1 MLTERRLEALLE
13 VRGLHT
19 YFYTYEGVVKAVN
32 SVSFV
37 LNRGEI
43 TGLVGES
50 GSGKSVTAQSIVRLV
65 RAPGKIVEGEV
76 WLDGQDLMSCSEHEM
91 QSVRGRMISTI
102 FQEPRAALNPLFT
115 VGDQI
120 GRVIQLREG
129 CSRKAAE
136 GLAIEVMRAV
146 EIADPE
152 RRAGAYPH
160 ELSGGMCQ
168 RVMVAIALS
177 ANPLLLIA
185 DEPTTGLDVTVQAQ
199 VLDLIRL
206 RVKSAGSA
214 CLFITHDLGVVAELC
229 ERVIVMYAGRVVEQG
244 PVAEIFSN
252 PRHPYTQGLIA
263 STLRVDINKPIS
275 TIPGTVPDAVL
286 LPSGC
291 TFHPRCPFA
300 EELCEQEEPSMAAA
314 GMQHRARCHIV
325 SGRMEGEM
333 REDAWELAVAQ
344 AGGIDSSLQ
353 SVQGVTT
360 DPEVGI
366 E

>member
-1 MLTERRLEALLE
+1 MIEVRNQDTLLE

-32 SVSFV
+32 SVSYR

-50 GSGKSVTAQSIVRLV
+50 GSGKSVTAQSIIRLV
-65 RAPGKIVEGEV
+65 KAPGRIVEGEV
-76 WLDGQDLMSCSEHEM
+76 WLDGQDLMSCSEAEM
-91 QSVRGRMISTI
+91 QTVRGRKISMI

-120 GRVIQLREG
+120 SRVIQLREG
-129 CSRKAAE
+129 CSRSVAE
-136 GLAIEVMRAV
+136 RHAVEMMRAV
-146 EIADPE
+146 EIADPD
-152 RRAGAYPH
+152 RRASAYPH

-168 RVMVAIALS
+168 RVMVAMALS

-263 STLRVDINKPIS
+263 STLRVDVDKPIS
-275 TIPGTVPDAVL
+275 TIPGTVPDAVN

-300 EELCEQEEPSMAAA
+300 EELCQQEEPQMVEA
-314 GMQHRARCHIV
+314 GRDHTTRCHIV
-325 SGRMEGEM
+325 SGRIEREM
-333 REDAWELAVAQ
+333 LEEAWTLETA
-344 AGGIDSSLQ
+344 
-353 SVQGVTT
+353 
-360 DPEVGI
+360 
-366 E
+366 

>member
-1 MLTERRLEALLE
+1 MLDVHKPDTLLD

-19 YFYTYEGVVKAVN
+19 YFYTYEGIVKAVN
-32 SVSFV
+32 SVSYG

-50 GSGKSVTAQSIVRLV
+50 GSGKSVTAQSIIQLV
-65 RAPGKIVEGEV
+65 KAPGKIVSGEV
-76 WLDGQDLMSCSEHEM
+76 WLDGEDLMSLSRAEM
-91 QSVRGRMISTI
+91 QAVRGRKISMI

-120 GRVIQLREG
+120 SRVIQLREA
-129 CSRKAAE
+129 CSSSIAE
-136 GLAIEVMRAV
+136 SHAVEMMRAV
-146 EIADPE
+146 EIADPD
-152 RRAGAYPH
+152 RRASAYPH

-168 RVMVAIALS
+168 RVMVAMALS

-199 VLDLIRL
+199 VLDLIRT
-206 RVKSAGSA
+206 RVRSAGSA

-263 STLRVDINKPIS
+263 STLRVDIDKPIS
-275 TIPGTVPDAVL
+275 TIPGTVPDAVH

-300 EELCEQEEPSMAAA
+300 EELCQLEEPPMVKA
-314 GMQHRARCHIV
+314 GHDHSTRCHIV
-325 SGRMEGEM
+325 SGRIKKEM
-333 REDAWELAVAQ
+333 LEEAWELEAA
-344 AGGIDSSLQ
+344 
-353 SVQGVTT
+353 
-360 DPEVGI
+360 
-366 E
+366 

>member
-1 MLTERRLEALLE
+1 MMHRASKTDTLLE
-13 VRGLHT
+13 VKGLHT
-19 YFYTYEGVVKAVN
+19 YFYTYEGTVKAVN
-32 SVSFV
+32 SVSYG

-50 GSGKSVTAQSIVRLV
+50 GSGKSVTAQSIIQLV
-65 RAPGKIVEGEV
+65 KAPGKIVSGEV
-76 WLDGQDLMSCSEHEM
+76 WLDGEDLMSFSQNEM
-91 QSVRGRMISTI
+91 QAVRGRKVSMI

-120 GRVIQLREG
+120 SRVIQLREG
-129 CSRKAAE
+129 CTRSVAE
-136 GLAIEVMRAV
+136 SHAVDMMRAV

-152 RRAGAYPH
+152 RRASAYPH

-168 RVMVAIALS
+168 RVMVAMALS

-199 VLDLIRL
+199 VLDLIRT
-206 RVKSAGSA
+206 RVRSAGSA

-244 PVAEIFSN
+244 PVSEIFAR

-263 STLRVDINKPIS
+263 STLRVDIDKPIS
-275 TIPGTVPDAVL
+275 TIPGTVPDAVH

-291 TFHPRCPFA
+291 AFHPRCPFA
-300 EELCEQEEPSMAAA
+300 EDLCQQEEPAMVEA
-314 GMQHRARCHIV
+314 GPDHSTRCHIV
-325 SGRMEGEM
+325 SGKVKKDMVEE
-333 REDAWELAVAQ
+333 AWELEAV
-344 AGGIDSSLQ
+344 
-353 SVQGVTT
+353 
-360 DPEVGI
+360 
-366 E
+366 

>member
-1 MLTERRLEALLE
+1 MIEVRDSDTLLE

-32 SVSFV
+32 SVSYK

-50 GSGKSVTAQSIVRLV
+50 GSGKSVTAQSIIRLV
-65 RAPGKIVEGEV
+65 KAPGRIVEGEV
-76 WLDGQDLMSCSEHEM
+76 WLDGQDLMSCSEAEM
-91 QSVRGRMISTI
+91 QTIRGRKISMI

-120 GRVIQLREG
+120 SRVIQLREG
-129 CSRKAAE
+129 CSRSVAE
-136 GLAIEVMRAV
+136 NHAVEMMRAV
-146 EIADPE
+146 EIADPD

-168 RVMVAIALS
+168 RVMVAMALS

-263 STLRVDINKPIS
+263 STLRVDIDKPIS
-275 TIPGTVPDAVL
+275 TIPGTVPDAVH

-300 EELCEQEEPSMAAA
+300 EELCQQEEPQMVEA
-314 GMQHRARCHIV
+314 GRDHTTRCHIV
-325 SGRMEGEM
+325 SGRIEREM
-333 REDAWELAVAQ
+333 LEEAWTLATA
-344 AGGIDSSLQ
+344 
-353 SVQGVTT
+353 
-360 DPEVGI
+360 
-366 E
+366 

>member
-1 MLTERRLEALLE
+1 MLNDPKLETLLE
-13 VRGLHT
+13 IRGLHT

-32 SVSFV
+32 SVSYV

-65 RAPGKIVEGEV
+65 KAPGKIVSGEV
-76 WLDGQDLMSCSEHEM
+76 WLDGQDLMSCSEAEM
-91 QSVRGRMISTI
+91 QAVRGRKISMI

-120 GRVIQLREG
+120 SRVIQLREG
-129 CSRKAAE
+129 CSHKIAQSH
-136 GLAIEVMRAV
+136 AIEMMRAV

-152 RRAGAYPH
+152 RRANAYPH

-168 RVMVAIALS
+168 RVMVAMALS

-244 PVAEIFSN
+244 PVAEIFAN

-263 STLRVDINKPIS
+263 STLRVDIEKPIS
-275 TIPGTVPDAVL
+275 TIPGIVPDAVH
-286 LPSGC
+286 LPTGC

-300 EELCEQEEPSMAAA
+300 EEVCQKEEPQMVEA
-314 GMQHRARCHIV
+314 GHGHTTRCHIV
-325 SGRMEGEM
+325 SGRIEGEM
-333 REDAWELAVAQ
+333 REEAWELEAA
-344 AGGIDSSLQ
+344 
-353 SVQGVTT
+353 
-360 DPEVGI
+360 
-366 E
+366 

>member
-1 MLTERRLEALLE
+1 MRHASQQDTLLD

-19 YFYTYEGVVKAVN
+19 YFYTYEGIVRAVN
-32 SVSFV
+32 SVSYG

-50 GSGKSVTAQSIVRLV
+50 GSGKSVTAQSIIQLV
-65 RAPGKIVEGEV
+65 KAPGKIVSGEV
-76 WLDGQDLMSCSEHEM
+76 WLDGEDLMSFSQDEM
-91 QSVRGRMISTI
+91 QAVRGRKISMI

-120 GRVIQLREG
+120 SRVIQLREG
-129 CSRKAAE
+129 CTRSVAE
-136 GLAIEVMRAV
+136 SHAVDMMRAV

-152 RRAGAYPH
+152 RRASAYPH

-168 RVMVAIALS
+168 RVMVAMALS

-199 VLDLIRL
+199 VLDLIRT
-206 RVKSAGSA
+206 RVRSAGSA

-244 PVAEIFSN
+244 PVSEIFAR

-263 STLRVDINKPIS
+263 STLRVDIDKPIS
-275 TIPGTVPDAVL
+275 TIPGTVPDAVH

-291 TFHPRCPFA
+291 AFHPRCPFA
-300 EELCEQEEPSMAAA
+300 EDLCQQEEPAMVEA
-314 GMQHRARCHIV
+314 GPDHTTRCHIV
-325 SGRMEGEM
+325 SGRVKKDMLEE
-333 REDAWELAVAQ
+333 AWELEAV
-344 AGGIDSSLQ
+344 
-353 SVQGVTT
+353 
-360 DPEVGI
+360 
-366 E
+366 

>member
-1 MLTERRLEALLE
+1 MIEVRNSDSLLE

-32 SVSFV
+32 SVSYN

-50 GSGKSVTAQSIVRLV
+50 GSGKSVTAQSIIRLV
-65 RAPGKIVEGEV
+65 KAPGKIVEGEV
-76 WLDGQDLMSCSEHEM
+76 WLDGQDLMSCSEAEM
-91 QSVRGRMISTI
+91 QTIRGRKISMI

-120 GRVIQLREG
+120 SRVIQLRES
-129 CSRKAAE
+129 CPRSVAE
-136 GLAIEVMRAV
+136 AHAVDMMRAV
-146 EIADPE
+146 EIADPD
-152 RRAGAYPH
+152 RRANAYPH

-168 RVMVAIALS
+168 RVMVAMALS

-244 PVAEIFSN
+244 PVAQIFSN

-263 STLRVDINKPIS
+263 STLRVDIDKPIS
-275 TIPGTVPDAVL
+275 TIPGTVPDAVH

-300 EELCEQEEPSMAAA
+300 EELCQQEEPQMVEA
-314 GMQHRARCHIV
+314 GQNHTTRCHIV
-325 SGRMEGEM
+325 SGRIKREM
-333 REDAWELAVAQ
+333 LEEAWTLETA
-344 AGGIDSSLQ
+344 
-353 SVQGVTT
+353 
-360 DPEVGI
+360 
-366 E
+366 

>member
-1 MLTERRLEALLE
+1 MVQPGRPDTLLG
-13 VRGLHT
+13 VMGLHT
-19 YFYTYEGVVKAVN
+19 YFYTYEGIVKAVN
-32 SVSFV
+32 SVSFG

-50 GSGKSVTAQSIVRLV
+50 GSGKSVTAQSIIQLV
-65 RAPGKIVEGEV
+65 KAPGKIVSGEV
-76 WLDGQDLMSCSEHEM
+76 WLDGEDLMSFSRDEM
-91 QSVRGRMISTI
+91 QAVRGRKISMI

-120 GRVIQLREG
+120 SRVIQLREG
-129 CSRKAAE
+129 CARSIAESRAVE
-136 GLAIEVMRAV
+136 MMRAV

-152 RRAGAYPH
+152 RRADAYPH

-168 RVMVAIALS
+168 RVMVAMALS

-199 VLDLIRL
+199 VLDLIRS
-206 RVKSAGSA
+206 RVRSAGSA

-244 PVAEIFSN
+244 PVSEIFAR

-263 STLRVDINKPIS
+263 STLRVDIDKPIS
-275 TIPGTVPDAVL
+275 TIPGTVPDAVH

-291 TFHPRCPFA
+291 AFHPRCPFA
-300 EELCEQEEPSMAAA
+300 EDLCQQEEPPMVEA
-314 GMQHRARCHIV
+314 GQDHVTRCHIV
-325 SGRMEGEM
+325 SGRIKKDMIAE
-333 REDAWELAVAQ
+333 AWELE
-344 AGGIDSSLQ
+344 
-353 SVQGVTT
+353 SV
-360 DPEVGI
+360 
-366 E
+366 

>member
-1 MLTERRLEALLE
+1 MLDVRKPDTLLD

-19 YFYTYEGVVKAVN
+19 YFYTYEGIVKAVN
-32 SVSFV
+32 SVSYG

-50 GSGKSVTAQSIVRLV
+50 GSGKSVTAQSIIQLV
-65 RAPGKIVEGEV
+65 KAPGRIVSGEV
-76 WLDGQDLMSCSEHEM
+76 WLDGEDLMSLSQAEM
-91 QSVRGRMISTI
+91 QAVRGRKISMI

-120 GRVIQLREG
+120 SRVIQLREG
-129 CSRKAAE
+129 CSRSIAE
-136 GLAIEVMRAV
+136 SQAVEMMRAV
-146 EIADPE
+146 EIADPD

-168 RVMVAIALS
+168 RVMVAMALS

-199 VLDLIRL
+199 VLDLIRT
-206 RVKSAGSA
+206 RVRSAGSA

-263 STLRVDINKPIS
+263 STLRVDIDRPIS
-275 TIPGTVPDAVL
+275 TIPGTVPDAVH

-300 EELCEQEEPSMAAA
+300 EELCQLEEPPMVEA
-314 GMQHRARCHIV
+314 GQDHTTRCHIV
-325 SGRMEGEM
+325 SGRIKKELLE
-333 REDAWELAVAQ
+333 EAWELEPAQ
-344 AGGIDSSLQ
+344 AG
-353 SVQGVTT
+353 
-360 DPEVGI
+360 
-366 E
+366 

>member
-1 MLTERRLEALLE
+1 MIEARNSDTLLD
-13 VRGLHT
+13 VLGLHT

-32 SVSFV
+32 SVSYK

-50 GSGKSVTAQSIVRLV
+50 GSGKSVTAQSIIRLV
-65 RAPGKIVEGEV
+65 KAPGKIVEGEV
-76 WLDGQDLMSCSEHEM
+76 WLDGQDLMSCSETEM
-91 QSVRGRMISTI
+91 QTIRGRKISMI

-120 GRVIQLREG
+120 SRVIQLREG
-129 CSRKAAE
+129 CSRSVAE
-136 GLAIEVMRAV
+136 THAVEMMRAV
-146 EIADPE
+146 EIADPD
-152 RRAGAYPH
+152 RRANAYPH
-160 ELSGGMCQ
+160 EMSGGMCQ
-168 RVMVAIALS
+168 RVMVAMALS

-263 STLRVDINKPIS
+263 STLRVDIDKPIS
-275 TIPGTVPDAVL
+275 TIPGTVPDAVH

-300 EELCEQEEPSMAAA
+300 EELCQLEEPQMVEA
-314 GMQHRARCHIV
+314 GHGHLTRCHIV
-325 SGRMEGEM
+325 SGRIEREMLEEAWTMET
-333 REDAWELAVAQ
+333 A
-344 AGGIDSSLQ
+344 
-353 SVQGVTT
+353 
-360 DPEVGI
+360 
-366 E
+366 

>member
-1 MLTERRLEALLE
+1 MVQPGRPDTLLG
-13 VRGLHT
+13 VMGLHT
-19 YFYTYEGVVKAVN
+19 YFYTYEGIVKAVN
-32 SVSFV
+32 SVSFG

-50 GSGKSVTAQSIVRLV
+50 GSGKSVTAQSIIQLV
-65 RAPGKIVEGEV
+65 KAPGKIVSGEV
-76 WLDGQDLMSCSEHEM
+76 WLDGEDLMSFSRDEM
-91 QSVRGRMISTI
+91 QAVRGRKISMI

-120 GRVIQLREG
+120 SRVIQLREG
-129 CSRKAAE
+129 CARSIAESRAVE
-136 GLAIEVMRAV
+136 MMRAV

-168 RVMVAIALS
+168 RVMVAMALS

-199 VLDLIRL
+199 VLDLIRA
-206 RVKSAGSA
+206 RVRSAGSA

-244 PVAEIFSN
+244 PVSEIFAR

-263 STLRVDINKPIS
+263 STLRVDIDKPIS
-275 TIPGTVPDAVL
+275 TIPGTVPDAVH

-291 TFHPRCPFA
+291 AFHPRCPFA
-300 EELCEQEEPSMAAA
+300 EDLCQQEEPPMVEA
-314 GMQHRARCHIV
+314 GQDHVTRCHIV
-325 SGRMEGEM
+325 SGRIKKDMIAE
-333 REDAWELAVAQ
+333 AWELE
-344 AGGIDSSLQ
+344 
-353 SVQGVTT
+353 SV
-360 DPEVGI
+360 
-366 E
+366 

>member
-1 MLTERRLEALLE
+1 MIEVRNQDTLLE

-32 SVSFV
+32 SVSYR
-37 LNRGEI
+37 LKRGEI

-50 GSGKSVTAQSIVRLV
+50 GSGKSVTAQSIIRLV
-65 RAPGKIVEGEV
+65 KAPARILEGEV
-76 WLDGQDLMSCSEHEM
+76 WLDGQDLMSCSEAEM
-91 QSVRGRMISTI
+91 QTVRGRKISMI

-120 GRVIQLREG
+120 SRVIQLREG
-129 CSRKAAE
+129 CSRSVAE
-136 GLAIEVMRAV
+136 RHAVEMMRAV
-146 EIADPE
+146 EIADPD
-152 RRAGAYPH
+152 RRASAYPH

-168 RVMVAIALS
+168 RVMVAMALS

-263 STLRVDINKPIS
+263 STLRVDIDKPIS
-275 TIPGTVPDAVL
+275 TIPGTVPDAVN

-300 EELCEQEEPSMAAA
+300 EELCQQEEPQMVEA
-314 GMQHRARCHIV
+314 GRDHTTRCHIV
-325 SGRMEGEM
+325 SGRIEREM
-333 REDAWELAVAQ
+333 LEEAWTLETA
-344 AGGIDSSLQ
+344 
-353 SVQGVTT
+353 
-360 DPEVGI
+360 
-366 E
+366 

>member
-1 MLTERRLEALLE
+1 MLEPPRPETLLD

-19 YFYTYEGVVKAVN
+19 YFYTYEGIVRAVN
-32 SVSFV
+32 SVSYR

-50 GSGKSVTAQSIVRLV
+50 GSGKSVTAQSIIQLV
-65 RAPGKIVEGEV
+65 KAPGKIVSGEV
-76 WLDGQDLMSCSEHEM
+76 WLDGEDLMSLSHAEM
-91 QSVRGRMISTI
+91 QEVRGRKISMI

-120 GRVIQLREG
+120 SRVIQLREN
-129 CSRKAAE
+129 CSRNVAE
-136 GLAIEVMRAV
+136 NHAIEMMRAV

-168 RVMVAIALS
+168 RVMVAMALS
-177 ANPLLLIA
+177 ADPLLLIA

-199 VLDLIRL
+199 VLDLIRT
-206 RVKSAGSA
+206 RVRSAGSA

-244 PVAEIFSN
+244 PVAEIFTN

-263 STLRVDINKPIS
+263 STLRVDIDKPIS
-275 TIPGTVPDAVL
+275 TIPGTVPDAVH

-300 EELCEQEEPSMAAA
+300 EELCRHEEPSMVEA
-314 GMQHRARCHIV
+314 GHDHSTRCHIV
-325 SGRMEGEM
+325 SGRIEKEM
-333 REDAWELAVAQ
+333 LEEAWELEAA
-344 AGGIDSSLQ
+344 
-353 SVQGVTT
+353 
-360 DPEVGI
+360 
-366 E
+366 

>member
-1 MLTERRLEALLE
+1 MLDYRNSDTLVE

-32 SVSFV
+32 SVSYN

-50 GSGKSVTAQSIVRLV
+50 GSGKSVTAQSIIRLV
-65 RAPGKIVEGEV
+65 KAPGRIVNGEV
-76 WLDGQDLMSCSEHEM
+76 WLDGQDLMSCSEAEM
-91 QSVRGRMISTI
+91 QTIRGRKISMI

-120 GRVIQLREG
+120 SRVIQLREG
-129 CSRKAAE
+129 CSSKIAQNQ
-136 GLAIEVMRAV
+136 AIEMMRAV
-146 EIADPE
+146 EIADPD
-152 RRAGAYPH
+152 RRASAYPH

-168 RVMVAIALS
+168 RVMVAMALS

-199 VLDLIRL
+199 VLDLIRQ
-206 RVKSAGSA
+206 RVKSVGSA

-229 ERVIVMYAGRVVEQG
+229 ERVIVMYGGRVVEQG

-263 STLRVDINKPIS
+263 STLRVDIEKPIS
-275 TIPGTVPDAVL
+275 TIPGNVPDAVN

-300 EELCEQEEPSMAAA
+300 EDLCQQEEPQMVEA
-314 GMQHRARCHIV
+314 GHGHTTRCHIV
-325 SGRMEGEM
+325 SGRIEKEM
-333 REDAWELAVAQ
+333 REEAWEL
-344 AGGIDSSLQ
+344 
-353 SVQGVTT
+353 TT
-360 DPEVGI
+360 A
-366 E
+366 

>member
-1 MLTERRLEALLE
+1 MLTDRRQETLLE

-32 SVSFV
+32 SVTFV

-50 GSGKSVTAQSIVRLV
+50 GSGKSVTAQSIFRLV
-65 RAPGKIVEGEV
+65 KAPGKIVAGEV
-76 WLDGQDLMSCSEHEM
+76 RLDGQDLMSCSESEM
-91 QSVRGRMISTI
+91 QTVRGRQISMI

-136 GLAIEVMRAV
+136 SHAIEIMRAV
-146 EIADPE
+146 DIADPE
-152 RRAGAYPH
+152 RRANAYPH

-244 PVAEIFSN
+244 PVTEIFSN

-275 TIPGTVPDAVL
+275 TIPGTVPDAVH

-300 EELCEQEEPSMAAA
+300 EELCAQEEPSMVAA
-314 GMQHRARCHIV
+314 GLHHGTRCHIV
-325 SGRMEGEM
+325 SGRIEGEM
-333 REDAWELAVAQ
+333 REEAWELEV
-344 AGGIDSSLQ
+344 GKSDSIDSVLQ
-353 SVQGVTT
+353 PVRSGPT
-360 DPEVGI
+360 DPEIGN

>member
-1 MLTERRLEALLE
+1 MIEARSSDTLLD
-13 VRGLHT
+13 VLGLHT

-32 SVSFV
+32 SVSYK

-50 GSGKSVTAQSIVRLV
+50 GSGKSVTAQSIIRLV
-65 RAPGKIVEGEV
+65 KAPGKIVEGEV
-76 WLDGQDLMSCSEHEM
+76 WLDGQDLMSCSETEM
-91 QSVRGRMISTI
+91 QTIRGRKISMI

-120 GRVIQLREG
+120 SRVIQLREG
-129 CSRKAAE
+129 CSRSVAE
-136 GLAIEVMRAV
+136 NHAVEMMRAV
-146 EIADPE
+146 EIADPD
-152 RRAGAYPH
+152 RRANAYPH

-168 RVMVAIALS
+168 RVMVAMALS

-229 ERVIVMYAGRVVEQG
+229 EKVIVMYAGRVVEQG
-244 PVAEIFSN
+244 PVAEIFAN

-263 STLRVDINKPIS
+263 STLRVDIDKPIS
-275 TIPGTVPDAVL
+275 TIPGTVPDAVH

-300 EELCEQEEPSMAAA
+300 EELCLLEEPQMVEA
-314 GMQHRARCHIV
+314 GHGHQTRCHIV
-325 SGRMEGEM
+325 SGRIEREMLEEAWTMET
-333 REDAWELAVAQ
+333 A
-344 AGGIDSSLQ
+344 
-353 SVQGVTT
+353 
-360 DPEVGI
+360 
-366 E
+366 

>member
-1 MLTERRLEALLE
+1 MQNAKNSDTLLE
-13 VRGLHT
+13 VKDLHT
-19 YFYTYEGVVKAVN
+19 YFYTYEGVVRAVN
-32 SVSFV
+32 GVSYG

-50 GSGKSVTAQSIVRLV
+50 GSGKSVTAQSIIQLV
-65 RAPGKIVEGEV
+65 KAPGKIVSGEV
-76 WLDGQDLMSCSEHEM
+76 WLDDENLLSLNQTEM
-91 QSVRGRMISTI
+91 QAVRGRKISMI

-120 GRVIQLREG
+120 SRVIQLREG
-129 CSRKAAE
+129 CPRGIAE
-136 GLAIEVMRAV
+136 GQAVDMMRIV

-152 RRAGAYPH
+152 RRANAYPH

-168 RVMVAIALS
+168 RIMVAMALS

-199 VLDLIRL
+199 VLDLIRT
-206 RVKSAGSA
+206 RVNSAGSA

-244 PVAEIFSN
+244 PVSEIFAR

-263 STLRVDINKPIS
+263 STLRVDVEKPIS
-275 TIPGTVPDAVL
+275 TIPGTVPDAVQ

-300 EELCEQEEPSMAAA
+300 EDLCQQEEPPMVEA
-314 GMQHRARCHIV
+314 GLGHTTRCHIV
-325 SGRMEGEM
+325 SGRIEKDMSEEV
-333 REDAWELAVAQ
+333 WELEAV
-344 AGGIDSSLQ
+344 
-353 SVQGVTT
+353 
-360 DPEVGI
+360 
-366 E
+366 